1 MTRGILS
8 DADLVR
14 VFEMGE
20 AAGPIGRAAA
30 LVGALQPDTDVN
42 ALELGDR
49 DRLIWAFKRAQ
60 FGRGRQMM
68 AKAEC
73 SGCGEWVSLDLG
85 AGFDL
90 PAKTSDSVTVQW
102 RGQAWILRLPRQGDL
117 AGASEGFPFTVLNPD
132 APWDDDGFAAAAEAA
147 IDVADPGIDVVF
159 DIACPD
165 CGAVT
170 ACAFD
175 AVGFVWRDIE
185 ALALRLFSEVATL
198 ARAFGW
204 SEAETLRLTARRRA
218 RYVEMVT

>member
-1 MTRGILS
+1 MTPGVLS

-20 AAGPIGRAAA
+20 AAGPLGRAAA
-30 LVGALQPDTDVN
+30 LVGALQPDMDVN

-60 FGRGRQMM
+60 FGRGTQMM

-73 SGCGEWVSLDLG
+73 AGCGEWVSLDLG

-90 PAKTSDSVTVQW
+90 PAKTSNTVTVEWQ
-102 RGQAWILRLPRQGDL
+102 GQDWSLRLPRQGDL
-117 AGASEGFPFTVLNPD
+117 AGSSCGFPFAALNPD
-132 APWDDDGFAAAAEAA
+132 APWDSDGFADAAEKA
-147 IDVADPGIDVVF
+147 IDAADPGIDVVF

-170 ACAFD
+170 PCAFD
-175 AVGFVWRDIE
+175 AIGFVWRDIE

-204 SEAETLRLTARRRA
+204 SEAETLRLTPRRRA